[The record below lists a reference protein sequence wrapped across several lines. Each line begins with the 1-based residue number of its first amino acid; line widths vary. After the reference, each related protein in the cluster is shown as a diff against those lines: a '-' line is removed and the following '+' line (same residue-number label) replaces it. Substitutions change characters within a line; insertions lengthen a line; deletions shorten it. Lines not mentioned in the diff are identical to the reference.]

1 MVGQTIF
8 KSTDTR
14 TNASVSEVEILKR
27 DQKTYYKISLF
38 VGFNDRDLIEG
49 VFTVPGKTKV
59 LSDVAVGGNVISVD
73 STVGFGATGTII
85 SGQNS
90 IDYTSKTINQFF
102 GCTGVGVKI
111 NTADDIR
118 ANETIFGY
126 ENGDLSK
133 RVDLR
138 ITGVLSELVTTSD
151 ISLVNE
157 GENIFVKNVG
167 EKLRMKIILIR
178 KYLPIHGNITHHQD
192 IKLIYL
198 GQHIVLEHQLIPL
211 T

>member
-1 MVGQTIF
+1 MADLISSTGDPQNLVGQTIF
-8 KSTDTR
+8 KSTDTS

-38 VGFNDRDLIEG
+38 VGFSDRDLIEG
-49 VFTVPGKTKV
+49 VFTVGKTKA
-59 LSDVAVGGNVISVD
+59 LTDVSVNGNVISVD

-85 SGQNS
+85 SGQNN

-118 ANETIFGY
+118 SNETIFGY

-138 ITGVLSELVTTSD
+138 ITGVLSELVPISD

-157 GENIFVKNVG
+157 
-167 EKLRMKIILIR
+167 EK
-178 KYLPIHGNITHHQD
+178 
-192 IKLIYL
+192 IYL
-198 GQHIVLEHQLIPL
+198 
-211 T
+211 

>member
-1 MVGQTIF
+1 MLYQLTQQLV
-8 KSTDTR
+8 
-14 TNASVSEVEILKR
+14 
-27 DQKTYYKISLF
+27 
-38 VGFNDRDLIEG
+38 
-49 VFTVPGKTKV
+49 
-59 LSDVAVGGNVISVD
+59 
-73 STVGFGATGTII
+73 FGATGTII

-133 RVDLR
+133 RIDLR

-151 ISLVNE
+151 VSLVNE
-157 GENIFVKNVG
+157 GENIFVKMLVKN
-167 EKLRMKIILIR
+167 
-178 KYLPIHGNITHHQD
+178 
-192 IKLIYL
+192 
-198 GQHIVLEHQLIPL
+198 
-211 T
+211 